1 MCLNFSVTYVGVP
14 YSPSIGPR
22 CAQVPSFHRRSV
34 GRAVR
39 ASMPY
44 SANPAPAGL
53 PTTQRFH
60 SAGWHGAFES
70 SGLLGGSSWFF

>member
-14 YSPSIGPR
+14 YIAPAFGPR
-22 CAQVPSFHRRSV
+22 YAQVPSFHRRSV

-44 SANPAPAGL
+44 SANPASCRVSLYATIPFGRLAWG
-53 PTTQRFH
+53 F
-60 SAGWHGAFES
+60 
-70 SGLLGGSSWFF
+70 